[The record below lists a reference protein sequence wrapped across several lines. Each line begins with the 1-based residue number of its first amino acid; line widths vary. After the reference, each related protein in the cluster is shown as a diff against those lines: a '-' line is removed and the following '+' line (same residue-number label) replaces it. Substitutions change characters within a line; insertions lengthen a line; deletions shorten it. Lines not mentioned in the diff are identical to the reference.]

1 MSLTI
6 LKASAGSGKTFR
18 LTREYIRLCL
28 EQESEAYAAH
38 ILAITF
44 TNKATAEMKS
54 RILET
59 LAELATGAIFPSA
72 PDDPIFDIC
81 TELGQAEVQKRAG
94 NILRF
99 LLRQYHYFGV
109 STIDSFFQRVIR
121 QFQRELHIDQPYS
134 VELNTTVVLEAA
146 VRRLL
151 DRLERGDQAL
161 QWMSDWIEDQFEAGK
176 SWDIRKNL
184 MELGSELFRESVIEN
199 WETLNLSE
207 LESIKKEMDVFCKDV
222 DDRFAAT
229 QSQVTALLGSSGL
242 SPDDFSYGKSSF
254 IATWLNKKNIFD
266 LTGKRFQEDARQIEN
281 WYTKKAPGHT
291 ISLIQQI
298 SGEILALHDTV
309 LAIQEDTGSRYLSYK
324 AVLRNFRNFVAL
336 RFLYDNMIEWCR
348 EQDVMLLSEA
358 NRLVSRVVADA
369 DVSLLFEKMGQRLH
383 HLLIDEF
390 QDTSRTQW
398 TNLRPLLENS
408 LSEDRYSLI
417 VGDIKQAIYRWR
429 GGDWRLMYSG
439 VAEDLAHYI
448 TLIRE
453 ELLDTNW
460 RSAPAIVQ
468 FNNELF
474 GKAAH
479 IIADLFLAA
488 YEGHPLREA
497 VRYIYE
503 DVAQHA
509 ARSERPGQVR
519 LTILPDEEREDPEP
533 ADPQQTYLRQ
543 VLAELFEAGYRP
555 SDIALLVRTSRE
567 SAQAV
572 GWITGFFADTG
583 DQRYQAISDNGF
595 LLAGNALVQLLVSAL
610 RYRLTPADRSLEA
623 AIRYFRYRLD
633 HPDAPPGNAWTSTE
647 DTAALIPDQSLTT
660 LSEWFA
666 GLIRSWDYEAA
677 SPAYATAFLDLV
689 RDFELGNGNDPYGF
703 LVYWDSCAAT
713 AGIPAEGRIEAIQVL
728 TVHKSKGL
736 QFPVVVLPFT
746 DVPLVRLKGNL
757 YVTAEEDPLLSRL
770 GAVPVDFNNK
780 LKETRFNGDFADE
793 YILQAIDSLNLLYV
807 ATTRA
812 EERLYAALTAPKEKT
827 GLSTWND
834 LILEALPATM
844 TALADGWM
852 MGDPHDPWPKKTED
866 RTVHTISRLS
876 LRDRA
881 VSTGAWLP
889 RALPGSTADTS
900 GPGRRGILLHLALE
914 HIAEPEDIG
923 TAIRYLHEEGLVDNQ
938 ESTELQE
945 DLARFLSHP
954 DVAPW
959 FVAGLRVYR
968 EKEIIQVDGKAYRPD
983 RVVLLPEQTI
993 IIDFKTGQPDR
1004 RYEKQLRHYAGLLAQ
1019 MGLPTPEAWIAYTDP
1034 VQIHPVEITVR

>member
-44 TNKATAEMKS
+44 TNKATAEMKV

-59 LAELATGAIFPSA
+59 LAELATGALQPSV
-72 PDDPIFDIC
+72 PGDPIFDIC
-81 TELGQAEVQKRAG
+81 TGLGREEVQKRAG

-134 VELNTTVVLEAA
+134 VELNTSVVLDAA
-146 VRRLL
+146 VQRLL
-151 DRLERGDQAL
+151 DRLEKGDQAL

-184 MELGSELFRESVIEN
+184 MELGTELFRESIIDS
-199 WETLNLSE
+199 WETLDLSE
-207 LESIKKEMDVFCKDV
+207 LESIKKEMDRYCKEI

-229 QSQVTALLGSSGL
+229 QSRVSGLLRQTGL

-266 LTGKRFQEDARQIEN
+266 LTGKRFQEDARHVEN
-281 WYTKKAPGHT
+281 WYTKKAPGH
-291 ISLIQQI
+291 IVSLMQQI
-298 SGEILALHDTV
+298 AEEVLALHDTV
-309 LAIQEDTGSRYLSYK
+309 LAIQQEPGSRYLSYK

-336 RFLYDNMIEWCR
+336 RFLYDNVIEWCR

-398 TNLRPLLENS
+398 TNLKPLLENS
-408 LSEDRYSLI
+408 LSEGRYSLV

-439 VAEDLAHYI
+439 VAGDLRHYAA
-448 TLIRE
+448 LIRE
-453 ELLDTNW
+453 EILDTNW

-474 GKAAH
+474 GEAART
-479 IIADLFLAA
+479 IADLFLAE
-488 YEGHPLREA
+488 YDEHPLRDA

-503 DVAQHA
+503 DAAQLA
-509 ARSERPGQVR
+509 ARSDRPGLVR
-519 LTILPDEEREDPEP
+519 VTVLPGKEDQE
-533 ADPQQTYLRQ
+533 ADDPPQQYLRN
-543 VLAELFEAGYRP
+543 VLRELFEAGYQP
-555 SDIALLVRTSRE
+555 SDIALLVRTSGEAAR
-567 SAQAV
+567 AV
-572 GWITGFFADTG
+572 GWISGFFADSG
-583 DQRYQAISDNGF
+583 DSRYRAISDNGF
-595 LLAGNALVQLLVSAL
+595 LLAGNPLVQLLVSAL
-610 RYRLTPADRSLEA
+610 RHRLVPADRSQEA
-623 AIRYFRYRLD
+623 AIRYFRHRLD
-633 HPDAPPGNAWTSTE
+633 HPAASPGDAWTTPG
-647 DTAALIPDQSLTT
+647 DMVPLIPDQSLTT

-666 GLIRSWDYEAA
+666 GLIRSWGYETA

-689 RDFELGNGNDPYGF
+689 RDFELGNGNDPHGF
-703 LVYWDSCAAT
+703 LVYWDTCAPK

-757 YVTAEEDPLLSRL
+757 YVTAEEDPVLSRL
-770 GAVPVDFNNK
+770 GPVPVDFNTK
-780 LKETRFNGDFADE
+780 LKETRFNEDFADE

-812 EERLYAALTAPKEKT
+812 EERLYTALTAPKEKP
-827 GLSTWND
+827 GLSTWSD
-834 LILEALPATM
+834 LVQEALPATM
-844 TALADGWM
+844 TTTEDGWI
-852 MGDPHDPWPKKTED
+852 MGDLHAPWPKKTED
-866 RTVHTISRLS
+866 RTVNTISRLS
-876 LRDRA
+876 LRDRT

-889 RALPGSTADTS
+889 KPLPGSTVATS

-923 TAIRYLHEEGLVDNQ
+923 AAVCHLYEEGLMDNT
-938 ESTELQE
+938 ESMKLQE
-945 DLARFLSHP
+945 DLSRFLLHP
-954 DVAPW
+954 EVAPW
-959 FVAGLRVYR
+959 FAPGLRVYR

-983 RVVLLPEQTI
+983 RVILLAGQTI

-1004 RYEKQLRHYAGLLAQ
+1004 RYEKQLRHYADLLAQ
-1019 MGLPTPEAWIAYTDP
+1019 MGLPAPEAWIAYTDP
-1034 VQIHPVEITVR
+1034 VRIHPVELTAR